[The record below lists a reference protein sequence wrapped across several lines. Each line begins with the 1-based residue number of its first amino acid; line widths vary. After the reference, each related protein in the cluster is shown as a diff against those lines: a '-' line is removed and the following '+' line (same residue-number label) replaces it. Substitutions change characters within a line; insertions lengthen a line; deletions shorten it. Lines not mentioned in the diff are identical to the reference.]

1 MIEIVEDSISHQLS
15 RDEHSRY
22 ACTGMGA
29 GSCEIEVVISI
40 MSVAR
45 AQVTHLTERV
55 CEPVD

>member
-40 MSVAR
+40 MSVAW
-45 AQVTHLTERV
+45 AQVTHLPERM
-55 CEPVD
+55 